1 MMLVDSHCHLEHQEF
16 EGELEMILDRAR
28 QSGIAYM
35 LTIGTTLAG
44 FPRVLEIAERHED
57 VFCTVGVHPHEA
69 AVERAVT
76 VDRLLKFA
84 ASPKVIGIGECGLDY
99 YYNRSPQDVQIA
111 TFITHISAARES
123 GLPLVVHARDADD
136 EMAAILEEEQ
146 RVGPFTGVL
155 HCFSSG
161 RVLAETAV
169 RLGLH
174 VSFSGILTFKK
185 SDSLRDI
192 AAALPSERLLIET
205 DAPYLAPV
213 PLRGRRNEP
222 SYVTHTLRALAAC
235 RGQDE
240 GELADTTSANFF
252 RLFQRAARVR
262 A

>member
-28 QSGIAYM
+28 QSGIANM

-44 FPRVLEIAERHED
+44 FPRVLEIAEGHED

-111 TFITHISAARES
+111 TFITHISAAFRES

-146 RVGPFTGVL
+146 RVGPSTGVL

-161 RVLAETAV
+161 RVLAGNGGKA
-169 RLGLH
+169 R
-174 VSFSGILTFKK
+174 
-185 SDSLRDI
+185 SLR
-192 AAALPSERLLIET
+192 LLFP
-205 DAPYLAPV
+205 AFLH
-213 PLRGRRNEP
+213 LR
-222 SYVTHTLRALAAC
+222 
-235 RGQDE
+235 
-240 GELADTTSANFF
+240 
-252 RLFQRAARVR
+252 
-262 A
+262 